1 MKEWN
6 IKDYKDTAINWGQVP
21 VLEINEYPWYE
32 KGLKQ
37 ETKAQLA
44 IYQDKIYIRA
54 KAQDKYI
61 KCDAKEL
68 NDPVYEDS
76 CFEFFVTPWDQ
87 KSQSY
92 FNIEINCMGV
102 LYMAYKDG
110 KGGKKMIS
118 KEQSRQISIKSSLKE
133 SKDIDKE
140 LGWEL
145 EIIVPIGLLEEISE
159 KEIKKD
165 VWHGNF
171 YRCGGKE
178 DDQYASW
185 NPIEFE
191 KPSFHQPMQ
200 FGRLIIGK

>member
-1 MKEWN
+1 MKEWI
-6 IKDYKDTAINWGQVP
+6 IKDYKDTAVDWAKVP
-21 VLEINEYPWYE
+21 ALEINEYPWYE
-32 KGLKQ
+32 GGLKQ

-44 IYQDKIYIRA
+44 IYQDRIYIHA

-61 KCDAKEL
+61 RHDAKEL

-76 CFEFFVTPWDQ
+76 CFEFFVTPWDH

-140 LGWEL
+140 SGWEL
-145 EIIVPIGLLEEISE
+145 EIIIPIGLLEEISE

-165 VWHGNF
+165 VWYGNF

-200 FGRLIIGK
+200 FGRLIIQE